1 LAAGLGAGAAARIAA
16 AVLLFRAVTY
26 LPSIPLGALAYLWW
40 RHPTDDTSRRV
51 LAVPAH
57 LRSDT

>member
-1 LAAGLGAGAAARIAA
+1 
-16 AVLLFRAVTY
+16 VLLFRAVTY